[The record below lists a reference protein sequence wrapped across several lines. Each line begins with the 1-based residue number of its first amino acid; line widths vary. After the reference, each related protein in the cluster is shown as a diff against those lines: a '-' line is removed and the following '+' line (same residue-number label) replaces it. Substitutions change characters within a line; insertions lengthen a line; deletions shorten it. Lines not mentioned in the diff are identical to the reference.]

1 MEIKIVTR
9 QNIWQEAFDQF
20 GSPSFLQSWEWG
32 ELQKTLG
39 YQVFRL
45 GLYQKSNLLAAAQTI
60 LVSAKRGN
68 FLFIPHGPLSHLEP
82 KKYLSYLK
90 RELIM
95 MAKKYHC
102 SFIRIAPIQINSLDN
117 LKQFKDLGFKKA
129 PIYMHA
135 ERLWI
140 LPLDKSEDELLNQM
154 RKTTRYLIRKAGRD
168 GVVIEKR
175 TDKKA
180 VDDFY
185 KVYEETARRE
195 KFIPFSKNYIKNEFE
210 VFNKTNNAIFLF
222 GKLTGP
228 VSIFFP
234 PVLEN
239 SCALSGSLKS
249 RHPSKSQYFVSA
261 LILFTKSSAFYHQG
275 ASIHTKYP
283 APHLMQWEAIKE
295 AKKRGCQLYNF
306 WGIHHPGRTPKSW
319 TGLTLFKTGFG
330 GEQIDYLP
338 TQDYVISPKY
348 YLIYLYEKLLGWKRR
363 V

>member
-1 MEIKIVTR
+1 MEIKIITS
-9 QNIWQEAFDQF
+9 QNVWQEAFDQF

-32 ELQKTLG
+32 ELQQALG
-39 YQVFRL
+39 YRVFRL
-45 GLYQKSNLLAAAQTI
+45 GLYEKNNLLAVAQTI
-60 LVSAKRGN
+60 LISAKRGN
-68 FLFIPHGPLSHLEP
+68 FLFLPHGPLSHLEP

-90 RELIM
+90 KELIM

-102 SFIRIAPIQINSLDN
+102 SFIRIAPIQIDTPGN
-117 LKQFKDLGFKKA
+117 LQQFKDLGFKKA

-135 ERLWI
+135 ERLWV
-140 LPLDKSEDELLNQM
+140 LPLNKSEDELLNQM
-154 RKTTRYLIRKAGRD
+154 RKTTRYLIRKSGRD
-168 GVVIEKR
+168 GVIIEKR

-195 KFIPFSKNYIKNEFE
+195 KFVPFSKEYIKNEFE
-210 VFNKTNNAIFLF
+210 VFNKTGNALFLF
-222 GKLTGP
+222 GRLT
-228 VSIFFP
+228 
-234 PVLEN
+234 E
-239 SCALSGSLKS
+239 S
-249 RHPSKSQYFVSA
+249 RQAPSSREYLVSA

-275 ASIHTKYP
+275 ASIHTKYATP
-283 APHLMQWEAIKE
+283 YLMQWEAIKE

-330 GEQIDYLP
+330 GEQTDYIP
-338 TQDYVISPKY
+338 TQDYVVSPKY
-348 YLIYLYEKLLGWKRR
+348 YLVYLYEKLLGWKRR